1 MTAMSFR
8 FRHLTTLTALLFF
21 ALSALLMFRP
31 AVVLANW
38 GVGFDESIGLVCRR
52 TAALYAGV
60 GLMLFLARKEEPSP
74 ARSALVSGFV
84 FICVL
89 LSGLGAFELA
99 SGRVN
104 SGILPAVLI
113 EVALAIAYLFVACT
127 ERSNAKQPK
136 L

>member
-1 MTAMSFR
+1 MTLR
-8 FRHLTTLTALLFF
+8 FRPLTTLTALVFF
-21 ALSALLMFRP
+21 ALSAILMFRP
-31 AVVLANW
+31 AVMLANW
-38 GVGFDESIGLVCRR
+38 SIGFDESIGVVSRR
-52 TAALYAGV
+52 TAALYAGI
-60 GLMLFLARKEEPSP
+60 GLMLFLARKAEPSP

-89 LSGLGAFELA
+89 LAGLGAFELS

-104 SGILPAVLI
+104 AGIIPAVLG
-113 EVALAIAYLFVACT
+113 EVALAIAYLLVACT